1 MLRFTTSN
9 TIDEQFAAA
18 AAQAIDQCLAESA
31 LTIDHVDAIVAAPAR
46 PRYRADLTARLGV
59 PEEQIIV
66 AEDES
71 VHTASVAAAS
81 DRAASRIRPG
91 GRVLLVT
98 AGAGITAGAAL
109 YRLPH

>member
-1 MLRFTTSN
+1 MQRR
-9 TIDEQFAAA
+9 
-18 AAQAIDQCLAESA
+18 
-31 LTIDHVDAIVAAPAR
+31 R
-46 PRYRADLTARLGV
+46 PRYRTDLAARLGV

-71 VHTASVAAAS
+71 AHTASVAAAF